1 MLKKKN
7 KSLAYNAK
15 IILVITAILCGSL
28 YISLL
33 SEQVKTVQEDPNV
46 IEPDGTSA
54 VHALVINEIMSSNK
68 GASSDP
74 FGETYDWVELYN
86 GTSKNIDLTNYGL
99 SDTSDETKWIF
110 PSTIIKAKSF
120 LVVYLTNTDLPGLYA
135 NFGLKSEGGEKI
147 VLRDSGGMIVDQIQL
162 PSLSANTVLARNNSG
177 SWVILD
183 QISPGFTNTSLG
195 HLAYLESIT
204 LTQDQLLI
212 TEVLPKNS
220 GNFTNDIAVLPGYI
234 EITNAGLT
242 PINLKNYALGD
253 EMNSPFQWRFPSLN
267 LEPGKSVVVYTSN
280 LNRKEGELHTDF
292 TLNPQ
297 NGSVFLT
304 DGSGHIIDRID
315 YSMVPNGYALQRKGD
330 LIEFTPSLSPGQPN
344 TLAGITAF
352 QNTLKTPTGL
362 IINEVMTINTELML
376 HNGANAYAWIE
387 LKNNSNSAI
396 DLSEYT
402 ISESFNVLS
411 AVSLPS
417 LILQPNEFIVLMAS
431 GDSNLSTSVYHHID
445 LKIKGDKSLYLF
457 HNDQLQDS
465 VFAAQ
470 VTKNTSYGRA
480 QDNGFIYMEV
490 ASPNAENKTGL
501 RAVSLSVKSSVESGI
516 YTSTSLNLNLLSSGN
531 VYYTTNGETPTTSSK
546 VYTQPIQLT
555 KTSVIKT
562 INIEEGKVPSD
573 VLSYTYVLNENLTL
587 PVVSLT
593 LDPNQFKDLQSHV
606 WDTDLEYSG
615 HIEYYPLEG
624 EGFSINCGVQ
634 LFGGTARGYPK
645 KSFSITFEEQ
655 YGEDKLNY
663 QVFEN
668 RDFSVFDT
676 LVLRAG
682 SQDYYTTFFRDILAS
697 SVMEDSLTVEVQA
710 FKTTILYINGQYW
723 GLYDIREKVDEDFVA
738 THYNVDEATASVV
751 RMGGTVSAGD
761 KNTFNTL
768 MSYLASH
775 DLKSKENYEYVKT
788 LLNMDSYIDFWVAEL
803 FTTNNDIINYRF
815 ISSTAYDEGRLHMI
829 FYDLD
834 NGWYYPNR
842 AYYEFMIN
850 PEGMSEFHVNS
861 LINRRLFE
869 NEEFR
874 ISFLEHLSVGLK
886 TLWKEET
893 VLAKLEVIY
902 QSIRPEITRDF
913 TRWNLDPTVW
923 EGNVDFLRNFIKV
936 RTAYL
941 LKQTKAFFNLS
952 NEEYAFYFGDL

>member
-1 MLKKKN
+1 MSKN
-7 KSLAYNAK
+7 KNKHLAYNAK
-15 IILVITAILCGSL
+15 IIFIISAILCGAL
-28 YISLL
+28 YISVL
-33 SEQVKTVQEDPNV
+33 SEQVKIVQEEPDV

-68 GASSDP
+68 GAAADP
-74 FGETYDWVELYN
+74 YGETYDWVELYN
-86 GTSKNIDLTNYGL
+86 GTTRNIDLTNYGL

-120 LVVYLTNTDLPGLYA
+120 MVIYLTNTDLPGLYA

-147 VLRDSGGMIVDQIQL
+147 VLRDSGGMIIDQIQL
-162 PSLSANTVLARNNSG
+162 PTLSANTVLARNNSG
-177 SWVILD
+177 SWVVLD
-183 QISPGFTNTSLG
+183 QVSPGFTNTIQG
-195 HLAYLESIT
+195 HQQYLSSIT
-204 LTQDQLLI
+204 LSQDQLLI
-212 TEVLPKNS
+212 SEVLPKNA
-220 GNFTNDIAVLPGYI
+220 GNFTNDLAILPGYI
-234 EITNAGLT
+234 EITNTGST
-242 PINLKNYALGD
+242 PINLKNYAIGD
-253 EMNSPFQWRFPSLN
+253 ELTSPFQWRFPSMTID
-267 LEPGKSVVVYTSN
+267 PGKSVLVYTSN
-280 LNRKEGELHTDF
+280 LNRKEGELHADF
-292 TLNPQ
+292 TLNAQ
-297 NGSVFLT
+297 SGSVFLT

-315 YSMVPNGYALQRKGD
+315 YSMVPNGYALQRSGD
-330 LIEFTPSLSPGQPN
+330 LIEFSPALSPGQSN
-344 TLAGITAF
+344 TLAGINAF

-362 IINEVMTINTELML
+362 IINEVMTINTTLML

-387 LKNNSNSAI
+387 LKNNSTSAI

-402 ISESFNVLS
+402 ISESFNVLN
-411 AVSLPS
+411 AVALPNK
-417 LILQPNEFIVLMAS
+417 ILQPNEFIVVMAS
-431 GDSNLSTSVYHHID
+431 GDANLSTSEYQHID

-457 HNDQLQDS
+457 HGDQLQDTI
-465 VFAAQ
+465 FAAQ
-470 VTKNTSYGRA
+470 VPKNTSYGRA
-480 QDNGFIYMEV
+480 LDKGFIYMEV
-490 ASPNAENKTGL
+490 ASPKAENNAGL
-501 RAVSLSVKSSVESGI
+501 RAVSLSVKSSVESGVF
-516 YTSTSLNLNLLSSGN
+516 TSSTLNLDLLSSGK
-531 VYYTTNGETPTTSSK
+531 VYYTTNGETPTTNSNQ
-546 VYTQPIQLT
+546 YTQPIQLS

-562 INIEEGKVPSD
+562 INIEEGKVPSE

-593 LDPNQFKDLQSHV
+593 LDPDQFKYLQSHV
-606 WDTDLEYSG
+606 WDTDLEFGG

-668 RDFSVFDT
+668 RDFSVYDT

-697 SVMEDSLTVEVQA
+697 SVMEDSTTVEVQA

-723 GLYDIREKVDEDFVA
+723 GLYDISEKVDDDFVA
-738 THYNVDEATASVV
+738 THFNVDEATASVV

-761 KNTFNTL
+761 KKTFNTL

-775 DLKSKENYEYVKT
+775 DVKSTENYEYVKT
-788 LLNMDSYIDFWVAEL
+788 LLNIDSYIDFWVAEL

-815 ISSTAYDEGRLHMI
+815 VSSTAYDEGRLHMI

-869 NEEFR
+869 NDEFR
-874 ISFLEHLSVGLK
+874 IRFLERLSLGLK

-902 QSIRPEITRDF
+902 QSVRPEITRDF
-913 TRWNLDPTVW
+913 LRWKLDPSVW
-923 EGNVDFLRNFIKV
+923 EGNVDFLRNFIKK
-936 RTAYL
+936 RTGYL

-952 NEEYAFYFGDL
+952 AADYEYYFGDL